1 MKHKDFY
8 LKRIYNSSNDGRYL
22 KNLYEKCDKKQLIL
36 LVFESEE
43 GYKFGGF
50 IQEFVVLEPYDYDIT
65 EHNYNNEDFIFSL
78 DNMKIYNA
86 VYNYDI
92 HRPHGHLRIFK
103 DMFYFEYA
111 ICCSESK
118 GKSFLDDCSSTSGT
132 SANEYW
138 GGIKEFI
145 PGYFNYKRIKTLEA
159 FQVIIDKNE

>member
-118 GKSFLDDCSSTSGT
+118 GKSFLVVHPQVGLQQMNIGEGLKNLFLGILT
-132 SANEYW
+132 
-138 GGIKEFI
+138 IKEL
-145 PGYFNYKRIKTLEA
+145 KL
-159 FQVIIDKNE
+159 